1 MYICK
6 KRKKD
11 RKKENKRNVQRN
23 FKLIWPL
30 NVLDQEKNE

>member
-23 FKLIWPL
+23 FKLIWPI

>member
-6 KRKKD
+6 KKKD

-23 FKLIWPL
+23 FKLIWPI
-30 NVLDQEKNE
+30 NVLHQEKNE